1 MFGIEKEKEKHETFP
16 SLSLFRG
23 AINYIQ
29 DDFDSCKSHHCWL
42 TKRVIPSPLFSLAL
56 RSRRNIP
63 VFYQTKQKREKK
75 FTFRIRNKNTQI
87 QESIPFPYPKC
98 LGVKKWNQ
106 GSINLKEDTKRLT
119 NS

>member
-42 TKRVIPSPLFSLAL
+42 TKRVIPSPFVFSRATITQKY
-56 RSRRNIP
+56 SRFLPNKTEKGKEIH
-63 VFYQTKQKREKK
+63 FSYQK
-75 FTFRIRNKNTQI
+75 
-87 QESIPFPYPKC
+87 
-98 LGVKKWNQ
+98 
-106 GSINLKEDTKRLT
+106 
-119 NS
+119 